1 MSITFNADEV
11 FQMAEQIERNG
22 AKYYRR
28 AAEIVK
34 DQEAR
39 QIFISL
45 ADMEDTHE
53 KTFAEM
59 HSKLT
64 AKESEPTVYD
74 PEELTGKYI
83 KALAD
88 GRVFDMSVDPAAEL
102 TGDESIVD
110 VLKTA
115 LSMEKESIVF
125 YTGLKMYVPES
136 LGHKQL
142 DLIIEEE
149 FSHITLIDMLLNTWG

>member
-39 QIFISL
+39 QIFLTL
-45 ADMEDTHE
+45 ADMEDAHE
-53 KTFAEM
+53 KTFVEM

-64 AKESEPTVYD
+64 ARESEPTVYD

-83 KALAD
+83 KSLAA
-88 GRVFDMSVDPAAEL
+88 GRVFDMSVDPAAKL
-102 TGDESIVD
+102 TGNESIAD

-115 LSMEKESIVF
+115 LAMEKESIVF

-149 FSHITLIDMLLNTWG
+149 FSHITLIDLLLNTWG